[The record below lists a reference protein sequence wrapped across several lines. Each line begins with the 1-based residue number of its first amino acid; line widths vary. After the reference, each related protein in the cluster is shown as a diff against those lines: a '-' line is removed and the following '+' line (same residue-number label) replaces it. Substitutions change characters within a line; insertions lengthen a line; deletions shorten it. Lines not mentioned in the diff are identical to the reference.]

1 MLTEEELIKTIADKT
16 KTPAED
22 VLARVNEKEIE
33 LSGMVSRMGAAY
45 IVGKELGVNLAK
57 PVNKDLKINSIVPNM
72 QKVNFIG
79 KIVNIS
85 PVKEFDTSDGKGKVL
100 NIILGDETGTIR
112 ISLWNEKTEVSER
125 INEGDILEVIGGYTK
140 RDYRGSTEVRLSN
153 YGNLRIV
160 EDVEIEVK
168 ESNIE
173 YSKNSGYKDML
184 LDSVTEDEFVRLK
197 AYLVR
202 IFERKIVQN
211 ICPVCKSKLTNT
223 TCEKHGT
230 VNPEKFLV
238 LSGIIDDGYGNI
250 NAVFFRDHAESVL
263 KMTAEQVEKEIETK
277 GEKHFFDSLDIL
289 GDYLRIK
296 GVVRMNKVT
305 NSLELICHDV
315 KPINTLS
322 EINSILNKLN
332 SKQDASKPPIAPV
345 KA

>member
-22 VLARVNEKEIE
+22 VLARVDEKEIE
-33 LSGMVSRMGAAY
+33 LSGMVSRIGATY

-72 QKVNFIG
+72 QKVNFLG

-112 ISLWNEKTEVSER
+112 MSLWNEKTEAFER
-125 INEGDILEVIGGYTK
+125 IKTGDILEVIGGYTK

-153 YGNLRIV
+153 YGNLRIAR
-160 EDVEIEVK
+160 DVEIEVK

-173 YSKNSGYKDML
+173 YSNGGYKDML

-202 IFERKIVQN
+202 IFERKMVQN

-296 GVVRMNKVT
+296 GVVRKNKVT

-315 KPINTLS
+315 KPINTIT
-322 EINSILNKLN
+322 EINSILNKLK
-332 SKQDASKPPIAPV
+332 SKQDASKPATAPL